1 MTSPSAPQ
9 QPPQFVPLTE
19 LKLTPEIKEAVNGA
33 LANRT
38 PVMVAYVDEEGQ
50 PSLSFRGSTQAYSDT
65 QLAIWVRNPEGGL
78 QRALAKNNRVSLFYR
93 DPEKRITLQFKGKAH
108 IENDDATREKVYMN
122 APEVERNADR
132 ERKGFPLVIDLHQ
145 VDGVMPGIRVQMRP

>member
-1 MTSPSAPQ
+1 MTTPAAP

-19 LKLTPEIKEAVNGA
+19 MKLTPEIKEAVNGA

-38 PVMVAYVDEEGQ
+38 PIMVAYVDEEGQ

-65 QLAIWVRNPEGGL
+65 QLAVWVRNPVGGL
-78 QRALAKNNRVSLFYR
+78 QNAHKKNDRVTLFYR
-93 DPEKRITLQFKGKAH
+93 DPEKRITLQFKGRGR
-108 IENDDATREKVYMN
+108 IENDPKVRETVYNN

-132 ERKGFPLVIDLHQ
+132 EQKGFPLVVDLDR
-145 VDGVMPGIRVQMRP
+145 VDGVMPGIRVQMRK

>member
-1 MTSPSAPQ
+1 MTTPAAPQ
-9 QPPQFVPLTE
+9 PQQFVPLTE
-19 LKLTPEIKEAVNGA
+19 MKLTDEIKDAVNNA

-38 PVMVAYVDEEGQ
+38 PIVVAYVDEDGQ

-78 QRALAKNNRVSLFYR
+78 LKSLEKNNRITLFYR
-93 DPEKRITLQFKGKAH
+93 DPEKRMTLQFRGRAT
-108 IENDDATREKVYMN
+108 IQNDDATRDKVYSN

-132 ERKGFPLVIDLHQ
+132 EKKGFPIVIDLHR
-145 VDGVMPGIRVQMRP
+145 VDGVMPGIRVQMRK